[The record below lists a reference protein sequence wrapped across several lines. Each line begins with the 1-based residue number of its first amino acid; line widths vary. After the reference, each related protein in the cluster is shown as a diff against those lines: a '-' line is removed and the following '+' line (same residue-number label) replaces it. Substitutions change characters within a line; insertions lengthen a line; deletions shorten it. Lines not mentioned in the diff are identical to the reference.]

1 MNSIKRQKNMTPEDD
16 PPPRSEGIQY
26 APGRNI
32 YCQIKFQ
39 ANAYFCQFL
48 RF

>member
-1 MNSIKRQKNMTPEDD
+1 MNSVKRQKNMTPEDD

-32 YCQIKFQ
+32 YCQINF
-39 ANAYFCQFL
+39 
-48 RF
+48 